1 MKQIP
6 LLLMFL
12 SLDPS
17 TAPAHQASGWVAQD
31 KNYVNEIH
39 IEALDA
45 FDPKIPEYRS
55 WVFRFLNKFHNRTN
69 DEFLER
75 ELLFNE
81 GDLVDEDILEETERS
96 LREHDFL
103 GDVSIT
109 QKKVAANKVDV
120 YVRTEDQWTLQ
131 INASAGKS
139 AGYSTYEFSVEEG
152 NFLGLGKTVRV
163 GFEKDKE
170 RSTYEFLY
178 YDPQFWNT
186 RWNLQSSY
194 SNLSDGWRYT
204 TDFTRPF
211 YSIDTRWAYG
221 VSWDSGTYSTK
232 LYSPKGGKKVAEID
246 TDHRTGLFFT
256 ARSWGERYNKRKFGF
271 IFNADSILYPN
282 PARIILPDQAKAKAI
297 RQSLQPVDRE
307 SYQFG
312 GMFKWDHQ
320 NFTKRTYLDKF
331 GIIEDMPVGLQVGG
345 MVTRSSNRNTPTTD
359 YYQVYTMSQYAA
371 EFSPSQYFSLFGEF
385 SGRKHV
391 DGGTSNIFFNGYA
404 HYYLQM
410 KQFSVGN
417 ITFPRQTL
425 AVNLSTLLTKDIDA
439 PFQTSLGEN
448 EGLRGYTFKSFT
460 GQNRLL
466 FNVENRIFT
475 PLDFRVVGIGLAAF
489 LDAGYVWTSEEHLS
503 FNDLGVSAGIGLRIG
518 LKKSQSAKVIRVDLA
533 FPLRD
538 ETTRFTDADR
548 KGYSISVSSGHIF
561 NAIEALPK
569 LFQLF

>member
-1 MKQIP
+1 
-6 LLLMFL
+6 
-12 SLDPS
+12 
-17 TAPAHQASGWVAQD
+17 
-31 KNYVNEIH
+31 
-39 IEALDA
+39 
-45 FDPKIPEYRS
+45 
-55 WVFRFLNKFHNRTN
+55 
-69 DEFLER
+69 
-75 ELLFNE
+75 
-81 GDLVDEDILEETERS
+81 
-96 LREHDFL
+96 
-103 GDVSIT
+103 
-109 QKKVAANKVDV
+109 
-120 YVRTEDQWTLQ
+120 
-131 INASAGKS
+131 
-139 AGYSTYEFSVEEG
+139 
-152 NFLGLGKTVRV
+152 
-163 GFEKDKE
+163 
-170 RSTYEFLY
+170 
-178 YDPQFWNT
+178 
-186 RWNLQSSY
+186 
-194 SNLSDGWRYT
+194 
-204 TDFTRPF
+204 
-211 YSIDTRWAYG
+211 
-221 VSWDSGTYSTK
+221 
-232 LYSPKGGKKVAEID
+232 
-246 TDHRTGLFFT
+246 
-256 ARSWGERYNKRKFGF
+256 
-271 IFNADSILYPN
+271 
-282 PARIILPDQAKAKAI
+282 
-297 RQSLQPVDRE
+297 
-307 SYQFG
+307 
-312 GMFKWDHQ
+312 
-320 NFTKRTYLDKF
+320 
-331 GIIEDMPVGLQVGG
+331 

-410 KQFSVGN
+410 KQFSVGT